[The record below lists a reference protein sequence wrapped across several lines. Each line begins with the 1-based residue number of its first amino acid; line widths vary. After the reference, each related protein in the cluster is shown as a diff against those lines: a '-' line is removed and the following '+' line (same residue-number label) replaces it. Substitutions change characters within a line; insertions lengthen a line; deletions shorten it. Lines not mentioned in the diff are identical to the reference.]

1 MTLCL
6 NMIVKDESHIIKQTL
21 ENICQH
27 FKLDYWVISDTGSS
41 DHTPEIIEIFFKEKN
56 IQGEIIYE
64 AWQDFSYNRN
74 VALKACLGKSDYILI
89 FDADDSITG
98 DLNLPT
104 LEKDAYY
111 FQLSN
116 EDLSVKYL
124 RKLIIKNNAQY
135 HWRGVLH
142 EYLENKNEQD
152 VGEVQGDYVVISGRK
167 GNRSLDKD
175 KYLKDAKIL
184 EKAYIA
190 GDDSDLLP
198 RYAFYCAQ
206 SYKDAGLINKAIEW
220 YLKRV
225 ELDTGWYDE
234 KYCSF
239 EQLGLLYEREEN
251 YKDALSYWQLGIAH
265 DPHRAEC
272 WYHSARRHSWDHH
285 PELAYCF
292 AKQASNIK
300 MPEGNRLFLN
310 KNIYKY
316 WSIYEWCL
324 NSYKLGK
331 IKESY
336 QAFKRLVEY
345 CPEDLVNR
353 LTNQINEY
361 RPFILKDSFYE
372 GQLLALNLHR
382 IGKKE
387 LLEKILNSN
396 SYNTKSK
403 MGMDTITEP

>member
-6 NMIVKDESHIIKQTL
+6 NMIVKDESHIIEQTL

-41 DHTPEIIEIFFKEKN
+41 DRTPEIIENFFKAKN

-64 AWQDFSYNRN
+64 AWQNFSYNRN
-74 VALKACLGKSDYILI
+74 IALKACLGKSDYILI
-89 FDADDSITG
+89 FDADDSLIG
-98 DLNLPT
+98 ELSLPA
-104 LEKDAYY
+104 LQKDAYY

-124 RKLIIKNNAQY
+124 RKLIIKNNDQY

-142 EYLENKNEQD
+142 EYLENKNEQE

-184 EKAYIA
+184 EIAYIA
-190 GDDSDLLP
+190 GDDPDLLP

-206 SYKDAGLINKAIEW
+206 SYKDAGQINKAIEW
-220 YLKRV
+220 YLKRA

-239 EQLGLLYEREEN
+239 EQLGLLYESEKN
-251 YKDALSYWQLGIAH
+251 YKDALSYWQMGIAY
-265 DPHRAEC
+265 DPQRAEC

-292 AKQASNIK
+292 AKQASEIK
-300 MPEGNRLFLN
+300 MPEGNRLFL
-310 KNIYKY
+310 KKDIYKF
-316 WSIYEWCL
+316 WSLYEWCL
-324 NSYKLGK
+324 NACKLGK
-331 IKESY
+331 FEESY
-336 QAFKRLVEY
+336 LAFKKLVEH

-353 LTNQINEY
+353 LTHQMNEY
-361 RPFILKDSFYE
+361 RCLIMQDSFYDVQILAVNLNKIGKRYLLENILKDFS
-372 GQLLALNLHR
+372 
-382 IGKKE
+382 
-387 LLEKILNSN
+387 
-396 SYNTKSK
+396 KS
-403 MGMDTITEP
+403 